1 MVVTVFFR
9 NKDKKSAREEKITNF
24 LIDEQIPYI
33 EKNIYQLQREELM
46 TMLKY
51 TENGFDDL
59 SGSVKNRADVTTNQ
73 MLELI
78 RTGEFKVKTP
88 IAIEG
93 ERTLIGYS
101 DEQARVF
108 IPKERR
114 RVEALTNAAIAAEM
128 FGLDSEEFESQS
140 LHDLA
145 MGA

>member
-9 NKDKKSAREEKITNF
+9 NKDKKSVREEKMTNF

-33 EKNIYQLQREELM
+33 EKNIYQLQKDELM
-46 TMLKY
+46 TLLKY
-51 TENGFDDL
+51 TERGFEDL
-59 SGSVKNRADVTTNQ
+59 SGSVKNQADVTTSQ

-88 IAIEG
+88 ICIEG